1 MTDDDFRALV
11 RRMRA
16 AQNWYFRGR
25 THAALDTAKALEAEV
40 DRRLAEQ
47 DGGLFD
53 APASAAEP
61 PRA

>member
-40 DRRLAEQ
+40 DRYLAEPR
-47 DGGLFD
+47 GGLFD
-53 APASAAEP
+53 AVAPLAAEP
-61 PRA
+61 AP